1 MAPLVALPPETVT
14 GDPKLLPSIANCT
27 VPLGVPVPGAVAL
40 TVAVNV
46 TDWPNTEGLVEELTD
61 VVVLAGL
68 TVCDRADDVLRLKL
82 ASPG

>member
-1 MAPLVALPPETVT
+1 MTPSTV
-14 GDPKLLPSIANCT
+14 NVM
-27 VPLGVPVPGAVAL
+27 VPVGVPAPGATTL

-68 TVCDRADDVLRLKL
+68 TVCNRADDVLRLKL
-82 ASPG
+82 AFPG